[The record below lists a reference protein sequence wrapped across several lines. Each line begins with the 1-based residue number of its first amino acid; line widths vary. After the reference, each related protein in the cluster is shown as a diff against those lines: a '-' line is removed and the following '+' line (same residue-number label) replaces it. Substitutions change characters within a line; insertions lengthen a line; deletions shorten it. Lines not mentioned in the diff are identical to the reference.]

1 MDAMSKGKQE
11 EWVVIALDA
20 KMTRRQGMPAQLPI
34 PKSEFE
40 PETIKAKIAHGDDGW
55 NATRDGK
62 IIAEIPLVIAEQWM
76 KEGVEWW
83 NKDHDAEIRKRIND
97 PALAAFRY
105 DSHSG
110 NTPNIIV
117 KGKR

>member
-1 MDAMSKGKQE
+1 MGEIQRDFSGIVETVYHWDEITQELHVERVQDA
-11 EWVVIALDA
+11 
-20 KMTRRQGMPAQLPI
+20 
-34 PKSEFE
+34 E
-40 PETIKAKIAHGDDGW
+40 PVLETIKAKIAHGDDGW